1 MKEITLNVYESDWQG
16 WESNYMKKFDNFE
29 DLLEFVHKECTEPSE
44 VETQIKA
51 EKFALALED
60 VEVNL
65 DCLNEAFQEYAEV
78 EDDKEFVRDLCLRV
92 NDIIDAYDE
101 LQDFLEEEDR

>member
-1 MKEITLNVYESDWQG
+1 MKEITLNVYETDWK
-16 WESNYMKKFDNFE
+16 WSESNYIQKFKNFE
-29 DLLEFVHKECTEPSE
+29 DLIEFVNKETCQSDNKEA
-44 VETQIKA
+44 QLKA
-51 EKFALALED
+51 DRFALALED
-60 VEVNL
+60 VEETI

-78 EDDKEFVRDLCLRV
+78 EEDKEFVRDLCLRV